1 MNDRIRKLAL
11 QAGGNPNYKAFRGHF
26 LPPPPDYI
34 DPATVNLKKFAELIV
49 RECIEQL
56 VKEGDAWEQ
65 FSRNPP
71 EGQETNAGP
80 ALFAAYRLKE
90 DAVSRLE
97 EHFGVKEPPVND
109 VDRILRTIRTR
120 S

>member
-49 RECIEQL
+49 RECARVCAKIEL
-56 VKEGDAWEQ
+56 DEELSTEADIWDGAMMCRVEIM
-65 FSRNPP
+65 
-71 EGQETNAGP
+71 
-80 ALFAAYRLKE
+80 
-90 DAVSRLE
+90 
-97 EHFGVKEPPVND
+97 EHFGVEE
-109 VDRILRTIRTR
+109 
-120 S
+120 